1 MNRKPPEE
9 NSTIKMQFSTRL
21 LGFFCEDLVA
31 GAAQRKPSPLGFPHA
46 VHRLLIGSTTVL
58 VGMSPCGASLAVSL
72 IMLTALSYLD
82 TD

>member
-31 GAAQRKPSPLGFPHA
+31 GAAQRKPSPLWLSARSAQTPDWQHNSAGGHEPL
-46 VHRLLIGSTTVL
+46 RG
-58 VGMSPCGASLAVSL
+58 LAGGLPYYADGTIISGH
-72 IMLTALSYLD
+72 
-82 TD
+82 